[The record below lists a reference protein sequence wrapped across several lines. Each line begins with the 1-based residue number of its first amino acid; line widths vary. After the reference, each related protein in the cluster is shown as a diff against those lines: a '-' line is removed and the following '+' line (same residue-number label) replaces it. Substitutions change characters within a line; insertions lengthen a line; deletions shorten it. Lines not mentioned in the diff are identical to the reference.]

1 MFALAN
7 DLDKKLANS
16 HISPD
21 FIFGISDV
29 RRAVN
34 KLKAH
39 KHEGGSDLSSDHI
52 INAGDDCF
60 IHTGCLFTA
69 ITIHGSPTDNFLHNT
84 IIPIPKG
91 RCLNTADSANFRGIA
106 LSLVYGKI
114 FDRIILSRYGDKL
127 MSCDYQLGFKSKS
140 STNLCSMAL
149 KETITCS
156 ALALSTVL
164 RTTSLSYGNMRFSGT
179 QRTKTP

>member
-39 KHEGGSDLSSDHI
+39 KHEGGSALSSDHI
-52 INAGDDCF
+52 INVG
-60 IHTGCLFTA
+60 
-69 ITIHGSPTDNFLHNT
+69 
-84 IIPIPKG
+84 
-91 RCLNTADSANFRGIA
+91 
-106 LSLVYGKI
+106 
-114 FDRIILSRYGDKL
+114 
-127 MSCDYQLGFKSKS
+127 M
-140 STNLCSMAL
+140 
-149 KETITCS
+149 
-156 ALALSTVL
+156 TVL
-164 RTTSLSYGNMRFSGT
+164 SIQGVCLPPLPYMDLLLIIFFTTL
-179 QRTKTP
+179 